1 VQRTGGDT
9 EGPEA
14 AVHLSP
20 ATLPSG
26 PVRVHGSDLLST
38 ASAAELAR
46 ALVTGDEERAAL
58 AAETLWRAT
67 GSLASVYRV
76 VSEQLAAAGVGWATG
91 FTSLAVAQRLTL
103 AAHRLTARLRPLP
116 PKTTRGTVLLASP
129 PEDRHTLGLFALG
142 HLLEDRGHRAVV
154 GGNLPWDDLG
164 ELAAEEDD
172 LVTLCVSLHSE
183 VGVATV
189 RRGIA
194 QVRKA
199 CGPVH
204 VLVGGPRVEA
214 DPSLAKRLG
223 ADAGA
228 ANAEEGL
235 NILTGWTSR
244 LSSREGQVLAC
255 VATGMTNAEAAEDLG
270 LSTETVKS
278 HLDHIF
284 TKTGTTHRAAAVAT
298 ALRNGW
304 LS

>member
-1 VQRTGGDT
+1 MQLSAVTLQA
-9 EGPEA
+9 GPI
-14 AVHLSP
+14 SS
-20 ATLPSG
+20 SG
-26 PVRVHGSDLLST
+26 DLLST
-38 ASAAELAR
+38 ASAAELVR
-46 ALVTGDEERAAL
+46 ALVTDDEERAAL

-67 GSLASVYRV
+67 GTLASVYVV
-76 VSEQLAAAGVGWATG
+76 VSEQLTAAGNGWAAG

-103 AAHRLTARLRPLP
+103 AAQRLTARLRPLP
-116 PKTTRGTVLLASP
+116 PVATRGTVLLACP
-129 PEDRHTLGLFALG
+129 PEDTHTLSLFTVG
-142 HLLEDRGHRAVV
+142 HLLEDRGHRAVL
-154 GGNLPWDDLG
+154 GGSLPWEDLA

-172 LVTLCVSLHSE
+172 LVALALSLHSD

-199 CGPVH
+199 CGPVQ

-214 DPSLAKRLG
+214 DPTLAKRLG

-228 ANAEEGL
+228 ISAEDGL
-235 NILTGWTSR
+235 RILTGWTSR
-244 LSSREGQVLAC
+244 LSSREGQVLEC
-255 VATGMTNAEAAEDLG
+255 VATGMTNAEAASALG

-304 LS
+304 LA

>member
-1 VQRTGGDT
+1 MY
-9 EGPEA
+9 
-14 AVHLSP
+14 LSP
-20 ATLPSG
+20 AAPWTAPAA
-26 PVRVHGSDLLST
+26 PGSDLLST

-46 ALVTGDEERAAL
+46 ALVTDDEERAAL

-67 GSLASVYRV
+67 GSLTSVYCV
-76 VSEQLAAAGVGWATG
+76 VSEQLAAAGAGWAAG
-91 FTSLAVAQRLTL
+91 FTSLAVAQRLVL
-103 AAHRLTARLRPLP
+103 AAQRLTARLRPLP
-116 PKTTRGTVLLASP
+116 PTATRGTVLLASP

-154 GGNLPWDDLG
+154 GGNLPWEDLG

-172 LVTLCVSLHSE
+172 LVALCVSLHSD

-194 QVRKA
+194 RVRSA
-199 CGPVH
+199 GGQMQ
-204 VLVGGPRVEA
+204 VLVGGPRVES
-214 DPSLAKRLG
+214 DPSLAKRVG

-228 ANAEEGL
+228 VSAEDGL
-235 NILTGWTSR
+235 RILTGWTSR

-255 VATGMTNAEAAEDLG
+255 VATGMTNAEAADALS

-278 HLDHIF
+278 HLDHIYA
-284 TKTGTTHRAAAVAT
+284 KTGTTHRAAAVAT

-304 LS
+304 LA